1 MCDDLRHVREIKIV
15 TVVTVNS
22 FSCQRIEHFHK
33 CYIIIFVTFYYS
45 PLNFAA
51 IIEKNATSVYVIFLL
66 LEVNI
71 NYCMNCLFYW
81 IHK

>member
-15 TVVTVNS
+15 TVNS
-22 FSCQRIEHFHK
+22 FSCQRVAHFYK
-33 CYIIIFVTFYYS
+33 YYIIIFVTFYYS
-45 PLNFAA
+45 LLSFAA
-51 IIEKNATSVYVIFLL
+51 IIEKHATSVYVIFLL

-71 NYCMNCLFYW
+71 NYCMNCLFCW